1 MRDGDADAVGVRVG
15 RQEQVGLHPVA
26 VLEAEFQRLAHLGV
40 GVRAG
45 REVAVLDALLFDGH
59 DIGHADPL
67 EHSQHALQADAMER
81 GVDDTKRRAVLAR
94 GDLERLLY
102 VTVKN
107 SLGNPLHQPL
117 FQGSIERHRFYAIE
131 AVDGVDGRLDGLR
144 CLDGNLAA
152 VGAVDLIAVVCRG
165 IVRRETQRG
174 SGLDAIEQIRPDSV
188 AGEHL
193 GDSTHKLLGTVTCI
207 PAKRNGRPIKRV
219 IQVIGKTLRGLT
231 DGIDIKPVGTESEL
245 AA

>member
-1 MRDGDADAVGVRVG
+1 
-15 RQEQVGLHPVA
+15 
-26 VLEAEFQRLAHLGV
+26 
-40 GVRAG
+40 
-45 REVAVLDALLFDGH
+45 
-59 DIGHADPL
+59 
-67 EHSQHALQADAMER
+67 MER
-81 GVDDTKRRAVLAR
+81 GVDDAERRAVLAR

-117 FQGSIERHRFYAIE
+117 IQSSIERHRFYAIE

-144 CLDGNLAA
+144 RLDGNLAA

-165 IVRRETQRG
+165 VVRSGDVDAGRAIQLADGETQCGR
-174 SGLDAIEQIRPDSV
+174 GLDALKQIGFNAV
-188 AGEHL
+188 ACEHL
-193 GDSTHKLLGTVTCI
+193 SHPTHKLLGTVTRI
-207 PAKRNGRPIKRV
+207 PAKRNRRPIKRV